1 LGEDGD
7 GEAEKGR
14 EIPGGI
20 LVSARTSGGEG
31 KQEGKGGKTI
41 VKAY

>member
-1 LGEDGD
+1 M

-20 LVSARTSGGEG
+20 LVSARTSGEEE
-31 KQEGKGGKTI
+31 KQEGGEEKAI
-41 VKAY
+41 VMAY